1 MHQAAYTK
9 LKQSMRRFHVTVSLG
24 AGVIGE
30 FKGKEKKREIFLK
43 HQQTVDTHVRAP
55 KVDGGLF

>member
-1 MHQAAYTK
+1 
-9 LKQSMRRFHVTVSLG
+9 MRRLHVTVSLG
-24 AGVIGE
+24 AVVRGK
-30 FKGKEKKREIFLK
+30 FKGKEKKGEILLK